1 MNASELAEFYEFRQ
15 QDNESSEELIG
26 ALEMLQGD
34 QKSNINFSAV
44 VEKLPEANSQSRF
57 ILDSRNFDE
66 TVILKTQQRF
76 EFDLLQSQDSIAAK
90 NGKWL
95 SQKIAQAQGNE
106 VILLQPNTVYKI
118 PETEIRQPI
127 RI

>member
-1 MNASELAEFYEFRQ
+1 LNASQLAEFYEFRK

-44 VEKLPEANSQSRF
+44 VEKLPEATSQSRF

-76 EFDLLQSQDSIAAK
+76 EFDLL
-90 NGKWL
+90 
-95 SQKIAQAQGNE
+95 
-106 VILLQPNTVYKI
+106 
-118 PETEIRQPI
+118 
-127 RI
+127 

>member
-1 MNASELAEFYEFRQ
+1 
-15 QDNESSEELIG
+15 
-26 ALEMLQGD
+26 MLQGD

-44 VEKLPEANSQSRF
+44 VEKLPEATSQSRF

-95 SQKIAQAQGNE
+95 SQKIAHAQGNE

>member
-1 MNASELAEFYEFRQ
+1 MNASQLAEFYEFRK

-44 VEKLPEANSQSRF
+44 VEKLPEATSQSRF

-76 EFDLLQSQDSIAAK
+76 EFDLL
-90 NGKWL
+90 
-95 SQKIAQAQGNE
+95 
-106 VILLQPNTVYKI
+106 
-118 PETEIRQPI
+118 
-127 RI
+127 